1 MEQLY
6 RLYFRDVYLY
16 PRSLCGSEQLAEEL
30 TAETFS
36 QALAGLHRF
45 RGDCDV
51 RVWLCQIAKYQYYT
65 HCRKQKR
72 QPQPLPEHLPDSRC
86 SLEQALE
93 DKDAA
98 ARIHQYLHQ
107 MRQPYQE
114 VFMLRV
120 FCELPFAQIAAL
132 FGKTESWARVTYY
145 RAKREI
151 QQWMEGMEG

>member
-1 MEQLY
+1 M
-6 RLYFRDVYLY
+6 
-16 PRSLCGSEQLAEEL
+16 
-30 TAETFS
+30 
-36 QALAGLHRF
+36 
-45 RGDCDV
+45 
-51 RVWLCQIAKYQYYT
+51 
-65 HCRKQKR
+65 
-72 QPQPLPEHLPDSRC
+72 
-86 SLEQALE
+86 EQALE